1 MREKTSI
8 SLAFS
13 AAILLL
19 MMISPLLLFN
29 VLLQPIQAQTPVSFQ
44 TTTEPAADGGSNLS
58 FRTTQPADG
67 SLDCSRTEASLTFDG
82 QGTAASDN
90 QSARITS
97 GTFQITSIRDG
108 QKSASGSINGGEY
121 VYNSGGLAIIGRVD
135 LAQNFTEPCILER
148 GAQLAMSSECSTS
161 NINDISIMFTENGAD
176 FGTFH
181 GAVECSLGGGETS
194 DSKDGDGDGIPDSSD
209 NCPHNSHHRC
219 FKEGDTS
226 TTTTTTTNSTD
237 QQQQSSSSNGN
248 GNQTGQ

>member
-1 MREKTSI
+1 LVNIPYLRKKVSI

-19 MMISPLLLFN
+19 ASPVLLLSN
-29 VLLQPIQAQTPVSFQ
+29 LLLQPVQAQTPVSFQ

-90 QSARITS
+90 QSATITS

-121 VYNSGGLAIIGRVD
+121 VYNSGSLAIIGRID
-135 LAQNFTEPCILER
+135 LVQNFTEPCIPER
-148 GAQLAMSSECSTS
+148 GAQLAMISECSTS

-181 GAVECSLGGGETS
+181 GAVECSQGGDTPSMTGS
-194 DSKDGDGDGIPDSSD
+194 SQDRDSDGDGIPDSSD
-209 NCPHNSHHRC
+209 KCPHNSYHRC
-219 FKEGDTS
+219 FKEAT
-226 TTTTTTTNSTD
+226 
-237 QQQQSSSSNGN
+237 
-248 GNQTGQ
+248 

>member
-1 MREKTSI
+1 MSI
-8 SLAFS
+8 KIPFMSKKISTLPTLS
-13 AAILLL
+13 AAIALLL
-19 MMISPLLLFN
+19 SSPMLFFN
-29 VLLQPIQAQTPVSFQ
+29 LLLQPVQAQTPVSFQ

-121 VYNSGGLAIIGRVD
+121 VYNSGSLAIIGRVD

-181 GAVECSLGGGETS
+181 GAVECSQGGDIQSMTGS
-194 DSKDGDGDGIPDSSD
+194 SQDRDSSHRDGDGDGVPDSID
-209 NCPHNSHHRC
+209 RCVNTPNPRC
-219 FKEGDTS
+219 FIEAT
-226 TTTTTTTNSTD
+226 
-237 QQQQSSSSNGN
+237 
-248 GNQTGQ
+248 

>member
-1 MREKTSI
+1 VIKIPFVREKTSI

-19 MMISPLLLFN
+19 MMINPLLLFN
-29 VLLQPIQAQTPVSFQ
+29 LQPVQAQTPVSFQ

-90 QSARITS
+90 QSATITS

-121 VYNSGGLAIIGRVD
+121 VNNSGSLAIIGRVD

-161 NINDISIMFTENGAD
+161 NINDISIMFIENGAD

-181 GAVECSLGGGETS
+181 GAVECSQGGDTQSMTGS
-194 DSKDGDGDGIPDSSD
+194 SQDRDSSHRDGDGDGVPDSSD
-209 NCPHNSHHRC
+209 RC
-219 FKEGDTS
+219 LNTP
-226 TTTTTTTNSTD
+226 
-237 QQQQSSSSNGN
+237 
-248 GNQTGQ
+248 

>member
-1 MREKTSI
+1 LVNIPYLRKKVSI

-19 MMISPLLLFN
+19 ASPVLLLSN
-29 VLLQPIQAQTPVSFQ
+29 LLLQPVQAQTPVSFQ

-90 QSARITS
+90 QSATITS

-121 VYNSGGLAIIGRVD
+121 VYDSGSLAIIGRID
-135 LAQNFTEPCILER
+135 LVQNFTEPCIPER
-148 GAQLAMSSECSTS
+148 GAQLAMISECSTS

-181 GAVECSLGGGETS
+181 GAVECSTGGDTQSMTGS
-194 DSKDGDGDGIPDSSD
+194 SQDRDSSHRDGDGDGVPDSSD
-209 NCPHNSHHRC
+209 RCLNTPNPRC
-219 FKEGDTS
+219 FIEAT
-226 TTTTTTTNSTD
+226 
-237 QQQQSSSSNGN
+237 
-248 GNQTGQ
+248 